1 MFTSEFV
8 VKNPTGLHAR
18 PASQLAKLCK
28 DIPDD
33 IRLICE
39 KGTIN
44 PKNVIGILT
53 AGLKK
58 GSAIK
63 IEVEGANEQESG
75 AEDHGIPGRLDRL
88 RRKGEMKMEQATFRN
103 LILRDVEAANAEEA
117 IRKVGQ
123 RFYDEGFVKDTYI
136 DAVVAREKNYAT
148 GLQLADIAVAMPHT
162 DPQHVNRPGV
172 CIAQLKHPVEFEHM
186 GDPDTKVQAEMLF
199 MMAIKNPD
207 EQVELLQKVLGVFQQ
222 PEVVA
227 AFRAAKNEDELF
239 EAAQKYIG

>member
-28 DIPDD
+28 D

-75 AEDHGIPGRLDRL
+75 AKI
-88 RRKGEMKMEQATFRN
+88 MEF
-103 LILRDVEAANAEEA
+103 L
-117 IRKVGQ
+117 
-123 RFYDEGFVKDTYI
+123 EG
-136 DAVVAREKNYAT
+136 
-148 GLQLADIAVAMPHT
+148 LT
-162 DPQHVNRPGV
+162 D
-172 CIAQLKHPVEFEHM
+172 
-186 GDPDTKVQAEMLF
+186 
-199 MMAIKNPD
+199 
-207 EQVELLQKVLGVFQQ
+207 
-222 PEVVA
+222 
-227 AFRAAKNEDELF
+227 
-239 EAAQKYIG
+239 

>member
-28 DIPDD
+28 DIPGD

-75 AEDHGIPGRLDRL
+75 AKI
-88 RRKGEMKMEQATFRN
+88 MEF
-103 LILRDVEAANAEEA
+103 L
-117 IRKVGQ
+117 
-123 RFYDEGFVKDTYI
+123 EG
-136 DAVVAREKNYAT
+136 
-148 GLQLADIAVAMPHT
+148 LT
-162 DPQHVNRPGV
+162 D
-172 CIAQLKHPVEFEHM
+172 
-186 GDPDTKVQAEMLF
+186 
-199 MMAIKNPD
+199 
-207 EQVELLQKVLGVFQQ
+207 
-222 PEVVA
+222 
-227 AFRAAKNEDELF
+227 
-239 EAAQKYIG
+239 

>member
-8 VKNPTGLHAR
+8 VKNPAGLHAR

-75 AEDHGIPGRLDRL
+75 AKI
-88 RRKGEMKMEQATFRN
+88 MEF
-103 LILRDVEAANAEEA
+103 L
-117 IRKVGQ
+117 
-123 RFYDEGFVKDTYI
+123 EG
-136 DAVVAREKNYAT
+136 
-148 GLQLADIAVAMPHT
+148 LT
-162 DPQHVNRPGV
+162 D
-172 CIAQLKHPVEFEHM
+172 
-186 GDPDTKVQAEMLF
+186 
-199 MMAIKNPD
+199 
-207 EQVELLQKVLGVFQQ
+207 
-222 PEVVA
+222 
-227 AFRAAKNEDELF
+227 
-239 EAAQKYIG
+239 

>member
-8 VKNPTGLHAR
+8 VKNPTGLHSR
-18 PASQLAKLCK
+18 PASHMAKLCK

-75 AEDHGIPGRLDRL
+75 AKI
-88 RRKGEMKMEQATFRN
+88 MEF
-103 LILRDVEAANAEEA
+103 L
-117 IRKVGQ
+117 
-123 RFYDEGFVKDTYI
+123 EG
-136 DAVVAREKNYAT
+136 
-148 GLQLADIAVAMPHT
+148 LT
-162 DPQHVNRPGV
+162 D
-172 CIAQLKHPVEFEHM
+172 
-186 GDPDTKVQAEMLF
+186 
-199 MMAIKNPD
+199 
-207 EQVELLQKVLGVFQQ
+207 
-222 PEVVA
+222 
-227 AFRAAKNEDELF
+227 
-239 EAAQKYIG
+239 

>member
-8 VKNPTGLHAR
+8 VKNPPGLHAR

-63 IEVEGANEQESG
+63 IEVEGASEQESG
-75 AEDHGIPGRLDRL
+75 AKI
-88 RRKGEMKMEQATFRN
+88 MEF
-103 LILRDVEAANAEEA
+103 L
-117 IRKVGQ
+117 
-123 RFYDEGFVKDTYI
+123 EG
-136 DAVVAREKNYAT
+136 
-148 GLQLADIAVAMPHT
+148 LT
-162 DPQHVNRPGV
+162 D
-172 CIAQLKHPVEFEHM
+172 
-186 GDPDTKVQAEMLF
+186 
-199 MMAIKNPD
+199 
-207 EQVELLQKVLGVFQQ
+207 
-222 PEVVA
+222 
-227 AFRAAKNEDELF
+227 
-239 EAAQKYIG
+239 

>member
-28 DIPDD
+28 DMSDD

-63 IEVEGANEQESG
+63 IEVEGASEQESG
-75 AEDHGIPGRLDRL
+75 AKI
-88 RRKGEMKMEQATFRN
+88 MEF
-103 LILRDVEAANAEEA
+103 L
-117 IRKVGQ
+117 
-123 RFYDEGFVKDTYI
+123 EG
-136 DAVVAREKNYAT
+136 
-148 GLQLADIAVAMPHT
+148 LT
-162 DPQHVNRPGV
+162 D
-172 CIAQLKHPVEFEHM
+172 
-186 GDPDTKVQAEMLF
+186 
-199 MMAIKNPD
+199 
-207 EQVELLQKVLGVFQQ
+207 
-222 PEVVA
+222 
-227 AFRAAKNEDELF
+227 
-239 EAAQKYIG
+239 

>member
-18 PASQLAKLCK
+18 PASQMAKLCT

-63 IEVEGANEQESG
+63 IEVEGASEQESG
-75 AEDHGIPGRLDRL
+75 AKI
-88 RRKGEMKMEQATFRN
+88 MEF
-103 LILRDVEAANAEEA
+103 L
-117 IRKVGQ
+117 
-123 RFYDEGFVKDTYI
+123 EG
-136 DAVVAREKNYAT
+136 
-148 GLQLADIAVAMPHT
+148 LT
-162 DPQHVNRPGV
+162 D
-172 CIAQLKHPVEFEHM
+172 
-186 GDPDTKVQAEMLF
+186 
-199 MMAIKNPD
+199 
-207 EQVELLQKVLGVFQQ
+207 
-222 PEVVA
+222 
-227 AFRAAKNEDELF
+227 
-239 EAAQKYIG
+239 

>member
-18 PASQLAKLCK
+18 SASQMAKLCK

-63 IEVEGANEQESG
+63 IEVEGASEQESG
-75 AEDHGIPGRLDRL
+75 AKI
-88 RRKGEMKMEQATFRN
+88 MEF
-103 LILRDVEAANAEEA
+103 L
-117 IRKVGQ
+117 
-123 RFYDEGFVKDTYI
+123 EG
-136 DAVVAREKNYAT
+136 
-148 GLQLADIAVAMPHT
+148 LT
-162 DPQHVNRPGV
+162 D
-172 CIAQLKHPVEFEHM
+172 
-186 GDPDTKVQAEMLF
+186 
-199 MMAIKNPD
+199 
-207 EQVELLQKVLGVFQQ
+207 
-222 PEVVA
+222 
-227 AFRAAKNEDELF
+227 
-239 EAAQKYIG
+239 

>member
-44 PKNVIGILT
+44 PTNVIGILT

-75 AEDHGIPGRLDRL
+75 AKI
-88 RRKGEMKMEQATFRN
+88 MEF
-103 LILRDVEAANAEEA
+103 L
-117 IRKVGQ
+117 
-123 RFYDEGFVKDTYI
+123 EG
-136 DAVVAREKNYAT
+136 
-148 GLQLADIAVAMPHT
+148 LT
-162 DPQHVNRPGV
+162 D
-172 CIAQLKHPVEFEHM
+172 
-186 GDPDTKVQAEMLF
+186 
-199 MMAIKNPD
+199 
-207 EQVELLQKVLGVFQQ
+207 
-222 PEVVA
+222 
-227 AFRAAKNEDELF
+227 
-239 EAAQKYIG
+239 

>member
-75 AEDHGIPGRLDRL
+75 AKI
-88 RRKGEMKMEQATFRN
+88 MEF
-103 LILRDVEAANAEEA
+103 LESL
-117 IRKVGQ
+117 
-123 RFYDEGFVKDTYI
+123 
-136 DAVVAREKNYAT
+136 
-148 GLQLADIAVAMPHT
+148 T
-162 DPQHVNRPGV
+162 D
-172 CIAQLKHPVEFEHM
+172 
-186 GDPDTKVQAEMLF
+186 
-199 MMAIKNPD
+199 
-207 EQVELLQKVLGVFQQ
+207 
-222 PEVVA
+222 
-227 AFRAAKNEDELF
+227 
-239 EAAQKYIG
+239 